1 MLPVRGM
8 GASFF
13 SGSVRS
19 LSIDSID
26 GPIDFINGRFLR
38 GL

>member
-1 MLPVRGM
+1 M

-19 LSIDSID
+19 LGIDLID
-26 GPIDFINGRFLR
+26 GPIDLINELFLR